1 MIKKIKKLK
10 LNITWEKKNDSPPW
24 YSLPNKRHLIVER
37 KEKSARRI
45 KKRIVV
51 G

>member
-1 MIKKIKKLK
+1 MIVHLDILYQ
-10 LNITWEKKNDSPPW
+10 T
-24 YSLPNKRHLIVER
+24 RHLIVER